1 MTIDLKKFL
10 ILEIPNVIMKSI
22 KLNKALIFLLKL
34 YKMPAH
40 IQSHQSNG
48 ILNFCLNLSRLTPL
62 IYVNFLTK
70 QILYIVK

>member
-34 YKMPAH
+34 YKMPYKVKP
-40 IQSHQSNG
+40 IESHTNQME
-48 ILNFCLNLSRLTPL
+48 
-62 IYVNFLTK
+62 Y
-70 QILYIVK
+70 